1 MIIARGAEAIIE
13 KEDGIIIKER
23 VRKRYRIKEL
33 DDFLRKSRTRKEVRL
48 MVEAKRNGIETPKII
63 EYDEN
68 KGIIKMEFI
77 EGMSFEKIKK
87 EDCKKIGKMIKKM
100 HDSGIIHG
108 DLTTSNM
115 IKRNGN
121 IFLIDFGLGFFSN
134 KIEDKAEEL
143 ILFKR
148 SLETKYKNWEE
159 CWNSFKE
166 NYNDEEVFERMK
178 KIEKRW
184 RYHK

>member
-1 MIIARGAEAIIE
+1 MIIARGAEAVIE
-13 KEDGIIIKER
+13 RIDDKIVKER
-23 VRKRYRIKEL
+23 IRKRYRIKEL
-33 DDFLRKSRTRKEVRL
+33 DDFLIKSRTRKEVRL
-48 MVEAKRNGIETPKII
+48 MVEAKRNGIETPPIFRYNEKEGII
-63 EYDEN
+63 EM
-68 KGIIKMEFI
+68 GFI
-77 EGMSFEKIKK
+77 EGKQFEKITC
-87 EDCKKIGKMIKKM
+87 EDCKKIGFIIKKM
-100 HDSGIIHG
+100 HESGIIHG

-115 IKRNGN
+115 IKKDGK

-148 SLETKYKNWEE
+148 SLETKYKNWQE
-159 CWNSFKE
+159 CWKSFKE
-166 NYNDEEVFERMK
+166 SYENEDVFERMK